1 MRCRKS
7 AICGINTCAPKT
19 LIRQKS
25 RGHRTRW
32 AVGQVGGEKVAGG
45 KWKMERAKE
54 GRKLCQVW
62 RQRESQSGNVPRMN
76 FAVGSCDRSVP
87 LNAATKCVPSIIA
100 GATRCLSAHTH
111 VPFVCVC
118 VSALCRNCP
127 RSCSLRCSPSQD
139 WHKISTIK
147 THKCGTKT

>member
-1 MRCRKS
+1 VAVKNKMRCRKS

-100 GATRCLSAHTH
+100 GATRCLSAHTRAI
-111 VPFVCVC
+111 CVC
-118 VSALCRNCP
+118 VSRLSAEIAQGAAP
-127 RSCSLRCSPSQD
+127 
-139 WHKISTIK
+139 
-147 THKCGTKT
+147 

>member
-1 MRCRKS
+1 MRAK
-7 AICGINTCAPKT
+7 NFDKT
-19 LIRQKS
+19 KEPS

-118 VSALCRNCP
+118 LS
-127 RSCSLRCSPSQD
+127 SLPNLPKELVLEVFTQP
-139 WHKISTIK
+139 
-147 THKCGTKT
+147 GLA